1 MELWTSFWSG
11 LATFIAEHGPLTV
24 ALIVLLKSAGI
35 PLPVPA
41 DLLVIYVGVQA
52 RAGDVPLGWSW
63 LWLSAATVAGAML
76 LYAFARWVGPDEVVH
91 YGHYVGLSAPQLES
105 AERNLHT
112 RGQRAIF
119 LARIVPGLRLAI
131 VVVCGLLAIPRRVFF
146 PPLVLGALVYV
157 GACLGLGYLFGPALI
172 DTLERL
178 VFPVGLLMP
187 LVGLT
192 ILLVWLVHARHT
204 LRAQPLPADLPRAR
218 RVRAGAVAG
227 ALAVGGAA
235 LLANALIY
243 FGGPLAAALL
253 ATPRDL
259 LPRLFGRSTDL
270 WTVLG
275 LMVLLVLLGVVWG
288 AAYGAGEQ
296 RWLPSARDGLRGL
309 VFALLPLAV
318 SLVVLS
324 GTLVRSGQS
333 GTGWLLAALGE
344 LLFWAVYGM
353 LLGLIYPV
361 LRARGARPAAAADA
375 AAPPRPRVTSS

>member
-41 DLLVIYVGVQA
+41 DLLVVYVGVQA
-52 RAGDVPLGWSW
+52 RAGEVPLFWSW
-63 LWLSAATVAGAML
+63 LWLSGATVAGAML
-76 LYAFARWVGPDEVVH
+76 LYAFASWVGPDEVVH
-91 YGHYVGLSAPQLES
+91 YGHYVGLSAHQLDT
-105 AERNLHT
+105 AERDLHT
-112 RGQRAIF
+112 RGERAIF

-146 PPLVLGALVYV
+146 PPLALGALVYV
-157 GACLGLGYLFGPALI
+157 GACLALGYVFGPALI

-178 VFPVGLLMP
+178 VFPVGLLVP
-187 LVGLT
+187 LIGLT
-192 ILLVWLVHARHT
+192 ILLVWLVRARGM
-204 LRAQPLPADLPRAR
+204 LRDQPPPADLPRAR
-218 RVRAGAVAG
+218 RVRAGAVSG
-227 ALAVGGAA
+227 ALAVTGAS

-253 ATPRDL
+253 ATPRDV
-259 LPRLFGRSTDL
+259 LPRLFGRSSDL

-288 AAYGAGEQ
+288 AAYGAAEQ
-296 RWLPSARDGLRGL
+296 RWLTAAGEGVRGL
-309 VFALLPLAV
+309 LFAVLPLAV

-324 GTLVRSGQS
+324 ASLGRGGRS

-344 LLFWAVYGM
+344 LLFWAVYGI
-353 LLGLIYPV
+353 LLGLVYPV
-361 LRARGARPAAAADA
+361 LRARRAGPAAGA
-375 AAPPRPRVTSS
+375 AAQPSRVTSA